1 MKNEVTTLPLQGEES
16 LLKSAKKVIQAPKK
30 LIQPE
35 YIYYKSEHLY
45 TYKNSLF
52 GEAFLSCLLERNVLQ
67 KLAIN
72 SRYLHEENGQTF
84 CIATNEARY
93 KSWYKVLN
101 VSTITGEI
109 EAIIKESDS
118 LIRQRGKIINTLKM
132 FDKTY
137 KLPYRQKKVSCMFGT
152 LTNVPNAKFTM
163 RIFMKH
169 LRTIFKRKG
178 INLLSYVW
186 ISEVKFNYY
195 AKDKQLPVHW
205 HYHFVLAIE
214 RIEVTGGKLPE
225 CLSNSYLTELWG
237 QRAEVKFISGGN
249 ACLNYC
255 SKYISKNGTSTN
267 GVILGVRRSGASR
280 NITSKIA
287 SLKQNIKQN
296 ANIINT

>member
-1 MKNEVTTLPLQGEES
+1 MNEITTLPLQGEENS
-16 LLKSAKKVIQAPKK
+16 SKVEKKVIQGLKK
-30 LIQPE
+30 PIQPE

-45 TYKNSLF
+45 TYKNSAF
-52 GEAFLSCLLERNVLQ
+52 GEAFQCSLLERNVLQ

-72 SRYLHEENGQTF
+72 SRYLHEENGRTF

-118 LIRQRGKIINTLKM
+118 LIRQRGKIINTLNT
-132 FDKTY
+132 FDKAY
-137 KLPYRQKKVSCMFGT
+137 KLLYMRRKVSCMFGT

-163 RIFMKH
+163 RIFLKH
-169 LRTIFKRKG
+169 LKTVFKRKG
-178 INLLSYVW
+178 INLLSYVT
-186 ISEVKFNYY
+186 ISEVKFNYH

-214 RIEVTGGKLPE
+214 RIEVTGGNLPE

-237 QRAEVKFISGGN
+237 QRAEIKFIRGGK

-267 GVILGVRRSGASR
+267 GVILGVRRSSASR
-280 NITSKIA
+280 NITSLRNKNKTI
-287 SLKQNIKQN
+287 
-296 ANIINT
+296 

>member
-1 MKNEVTTLPLQGEES
+1 MLLPLPGKGNS
-16 LLKSAKKVIQAPKK
+16 VKSDKKVIRGAKAGV
-30 LIQPE
+30 IPE
-35 YIYYKSEHLY
+35 LIYYKSEHLY
-45 TYKNSLF
+45 TYKNKEF
-52 GEAFLSCLLERNVLQ
+52 GEAFLPCLLERNVLQ
-67 KLAIN
+67 KKAIN

-118 LIRQRGKIINTLKM
+118 LIRQRGKIINTLNT
-132 FDKTY
+132 FDKAY
-137 KLPYRQKKVSCMFGT
+137 KLLYMRRKVSCMFGT

-163 RIFMKH
+163 RIFLKH
-169 LRTIFKRKG
+169 LKTVFKRKG
-178 INLLSYVW
+178 INLLSYVT
-186 ISEVKFNYY
+186 ISEVKFNYQ

-205 HYHFVLAIE
+205 HYHFVIAIE

-237 QRAEVKFISGGN
+237 QRAEIKFISGGK

-267 GVILGVRRSGASR
+267 GVILGVRRSSASR
-280 NITSKIA
+280 NITSLRNKNKTI
-287 SLKQNIKQN
+287 
-296 ANIINT
+296 